1 MAINLFDFSQNQSK
15 IPNATGYLSQFQKKE
30 APVLNFGAP
39 MSGVTNF
46 KDSWI
51 AQVKPTPK
59 PTAPT
64 SSGFSVIP
72 KANAME
78 EEDLLQKFLQDERQD
93 NESKQELFRA
103 LQDWVNPNEL
113 INYLETSW
121 YKPTQPV
128 QQEKWYYWAAKDDLK
143 QWIME
148 IPAWVVWLY
157 ERAKDRFGT
166 AVKEWQVSDN
176 RFTQFVEW
184 WVAWWLAT
192 TWTLFDVAFT
202 PVINLLEIVAPE
214 KVEDVVRWWVEKL
227 APAIQEASY
236 KIEQFANTSPEARS
250 LVNRSKLLLE
260 WAVLPWAWTTA
271 TQWAVK
277 VAEAT
282 WKWVLKAW
290 EKVVEWTK
298 NIIPKTDI
306 TKVDLETT
314 DLIRKA
320 VRPSVTW
327 VDTAWKY
334 AAQDAKLLQ
343 WVKEVVREWYTPK
356 NAKEAMEA
364 IAETKNKIWA
374 KVWENNKLV
383 TKVTNGNEL
392 SDDIYRFVNDA
403 DNDDIFRANPELE
416 TRLIKYAEEIKNNK
430 RFQALNQEQLQ
441 QLLTDTNSKIPST
454 SFLKQLDANPIET
467 QKNAVISTLLRDK
480 IENNLME
487 QLWTTNQLLRNS
499 YWAVR
504 QLEKDLAKR
513 YAVYARQNPAGIADM
528 FWADAIP
535 DIIMWVMRWDIAW
548 VVWWIAKRGI
558 ISKIKDMN
566 NPNNLIKE
574 IFKKQAKVKKL
585 TPNNNTN
592 VRSNP
597 NDSAIINSNKPLQ
610 NNKGNVILQ
619 PKKSFQELTWQP
631 IKPKVLPKRKSILS
645 PREQEKINQLKKET
659 RALPEGSNIDKIDPR
674 TWEWFDKNGKSL
686 WIVDKRPLQNTLKWA
701 TSNNINEVVQ
711 SVAKTLKTTKTAE
724 IKTIIQRYLKEFWED
739 FKNKIWQLIEE
750 IAEKVWAKINLVS
763 SKEWIWVEKTKMLS
777 QPIKAYHWTNVKF
790 DKFDLWNKIWA
801 DNYWRAVYLTEDIKK
816 AEVYANRAKA
826 MKWWDKVILDV
837 EIKPWLKLFD
847 QSDKK
852 LYEKLRN
859 EMLDDWV
866 YWDKSKPPFKTQQEL
881 DWLKSKWYEW
891 IKSSITKEIAIFDP
905 SNVKIKTEQ
914 ANKPKLLKKTSG
926 KTALL
931 KWSDDLEFI
940 NKFNN
945 YDEIENFKW
954 GFNEKTNQL
963 SSRIQAISKAEDKEN
978 ILSSL
983 DKWSLR
989 RVLEDN
995 KSLNWVIPK
1004 EITVYRVWDWTI
1016 KPWDFIAIDKRISDE
1031 LKKERWYWKM
1041 ASIKIPSDEIVIAS
1055 DSTEFFYVPKELQKD
1070 LWDFDKIL
1078 NNLKKY
1084 YNKPKLLKKTK

>member
-1 MAINLFDFSQNQSK
+1 MAINLFDFSQKQSK

-30 APVLNFGAP
+30 APVLNFGTP
-39 MSGVTNF
+39 KSGTVNF

-51 AQVKPTPK
+51 AQVKPK
-59 PTAPT
+59 PTAP
-64 SSGFSVIP
+64 SSGGFSLVP
-72 KANAME
+72 KASASWN
-78 EEDLLQKFLQDERQD
+78 EDIVKQALSDIKAWMPINEFENYYPELKEQKQIFEQYISDIKAWMP
-93 NESKQELFRA
+93 ESEWIKLYPELFWQA
-103 LQDWVNPNEL
+103 
-113 INYLETSW
+113 
-121 YKPTQPV
+121 QPV

-157 ERAKDRFGT
+157 DRAKDRFSK
-166 AVKEWQVSDN
+166 AVTEWQVSDN

-184 WVAWWLAT
+184 WVAGWLAT

-227 APAIQEASY
+227 APAIQEASD

-260 WAVLPWAWTTA
+260 WAVLPWAWTVT

-282 WKWVLKAW
+282 WKWVVKAW
-290 EKVVEWTK
+290 EKVVEWAK
-298 NIIPKTDI
+298 NIIPKTDV

-356 NAKEAMEA
+356 DAKEAMEA

-374 KVWENNKLV
+374 KVWENNKQV

-403 DNDDIFRANPELE
+403 ENDDIFRANPELE

-480 IENNLME
+480 VENNLME
-487 QLWTTNQLLRNS
+487 QLWATNQLLRNS

-513 YAVYARQNPAGIADM
+513 YAVYARQNPAWIADM

-592 VRSNP
+592 VRTNP

-610 NNKGNVILQ
+610 NNKSNVILK
-619 PKKSFQELTWQP
+619 PKKSFQELTWQ
-631 IKPKVLPKRKSILS
+631 KPKKKSILS
-645 PREQEKINQLKKET
+645 PKEQELIKKNKTILTPTKTQLET
-659 RALPEGSNIDKIDPR
+659 
-674 TWEWFDKNGKSL
+674 
-686 WIVDKRPLQNTLKWA
+686 TLKWA
-701 TSNNINEVVQ
+701 TKSNINEITQ

-724 IKTIIQRYLKEFWED
+724 IKAIIQRYLKEFWED
-739 FKNKIWQLIEE
+739 FKNKIWDMIEE
-750 IAEKVWAKINLVS
+750 II
-763 SKEWIWVEKTKMLS
+763 
-777 QPIKAYHWTNVKF
+777 
-790 DKFDLWNKIWA
+790 
-801 DNYWRAVYLTEDIKK
+801 
-816 AEVYANRAKA
+816 
-826 MKWWDKVILDV
+826 
-837 EIKPWLKLFD
+837 
-847 QSDKK
+847 
-852 LYEKLRN
+852 
-859 EMLDDWV
+859 
-866 YWDKSKPPFKTQQEL
+866 
-881 DWLKSKWYEW
+881 
-891 IKSSITKEIAIFDP
+891 
-905 SNVKIKTEQ
+905 
-914 ANKPKLLKKTSG
+914 
-926 KTALL
+926 
-931 KWSDDLEFI
+931 
-940 NKFNN
+940 
-945 YDEIENFKW
+945 
-954 GFNEKTNQL
+954 
-963 SSRIQAISKAEDKEN
+963 
-978 ILSSL
+978 
-983 DKWSLR
+983 
-989 RVLEDN
+989 
-995 KSLNWVIPK
+995 
-1004 EITVYRVWDWTI
+1004 
-1016 KPWDFIAIDKRISDE
+1016 
-1031 LKKERWYWKM
+1031 
-1041 ASIKIPSDEIVIAS
+1041 
-1055 DSTEFFYVPKELQKD
+1055 
-1070 LWDFDKIL
+1070 
-1078 NNLKKY
+1078 
-1084 YNKPKLLKKTK
+1084 KKTK